1 MHYKDEL
8 AEVLAKETDTE
19 KSIFF
24 ALLEIPPQADMGDL
38 ALPCFRL
45 AKELKKAPNLI
56 ASELKEKISGQLAW
70 LQRTE
75 VVGGYLNFYVDPAQY
90 AKAVLQNGFAG
101 SKAPGSGS
109 EGKGK
114 TVLVEYSSPN
124 IAKPFHVGHAFSTL
138 VGEAIANLY
147 EYRGYDVKRLNHL
160 GDYGTQFGKL
170 IAAWRHWGS
179 EEALAEDPITEL
191 NRVYVKFYRELGNNP
206 ELEDEGR
213 LYFKRLEEKAPE
225 EYELWKLFRD
235 LSLKAFDKIYDRLDI
250 KFDSMLGESF
260 YSDKIPAVIDRL
272 RAMGLLEESEGAQVV
287 NLDSYDL
294 NPCLILKSDGATIY
308 ASRDIAA
315 VYYRD
320 ETWDFYRNIY
330 VVGAPQKNHFQQVF
344 AVLKEA
350 GFPKADQCIHVAFG
364 TVRFADGIFS
374 TRQGNVILLNDLLAE
389 SVAKT
394 KVIIQNNNP
403 DLPMEEVDRIAES
416 VGVGAVRY
424 TFLRNGRERDIVFSW
439 DDMLDFEGDSAPYL
453 QYTFARCSSIMRLA
467 KANGTWPFDPAEIN
481 TAHLAG
487 EEEQAIIKLQDG
499 FETAVLEA
507 LDSHE
512 PSIMLRNTS
521 QLARAFNRFYNSRS
535 ILHAE
540 NKEVMKARLIL
551 TEATRTYLKAGLEIA
566 GIDALDRM

>member
-8 AEVLAKETDTE
+8 AEVLARETGME
-19 KSIFF
+19 KNIFSD
-24 ALLEIPPQADMGDL
+24 LLEIPPQADMGDL

-45 AKELKKAPNLI
+45 AKELKKAPNQI
-56 ASELKEKISGQLAW
+56 AVELKGKIAGKLTW
-70 LQRTE
+70 LRRAE
-75 VVGGYLNFYVDPAQY
+75 VVGGYLNIYVEPAQY
-90 AKAVLQNGFAG
+90 AETILQKSFAQGATPGFG
-101 SKAPGSGS
+101 T
-109 EGKGK
+109 EGLEK

-147 EYRGYDVKRLNHL
+147 EYRGYCVKRLNHL

-179 EEALAEDPITEL
+179 EEALADDPITEL
-191 NRVYVKFYRELGNNP
+191 NRVYVKFYRELEDKP

-235 LSLKAFDKIYDRLDI
+235 LSLKAFDKIYNRLNI

-260 YSDKIPAVIDRL
+260 YSDKIPAVVDRL
-272 RAMGLLEESEGAQVV
+272 REKGLLVESEGAQVV
-287 NLDSYDL
+287 NLDDYGL

-350 GFPKADQCIHVAFG
+350 DFPKADQCIHVAFG

-394 KVIIQNNNP
+394 KAIIQNNNP
-403 DLPMEEVDRIAES
+403 EMPEAEVEKIAES

-453 QYTFARCSSIMRLA
+453 QYTYARCSSIMRLA
-467 KANGTWPFDPAEIN
+467 AANGVWPLDPTKIN
-481 TAHLAG
+481 HEHLAG
-487 EEEQAIIKLQDG
+487 EEEQSIIKLMDA
-499 FETAVLEA
+499 FEDSVLEA
-507 LDSHE
+507 LDTHE
-512 PSIMLRNTS
+512 PSIMLRNIS

-540 NKEVMKARLIL
+540 DKEVMKARLIL
-551 TEATRTYLKAGLEIA
+551 TESTRTYLKAGLKIA
-566 GIDALDRM
+566 GIDALERM

>member
-8 AEVLAKETDTE
+8 AEALAAVSSPE
-19 KSIFF
+19 KAVFLS
-24 ALLEIPPQADMGDL
+24 LLEIPPQADMGDL

-56 ASELKEKISGQLAW
+56 AAELKEKIDGKLPW
-70 LQRTE
+70 LQRIE
-75 VVGGYLNFYVDPAQY
+75 VVGGYLNFYFDPAQY
-90 AKAVLQNGFAG
+90 AESVLQNSFSSG
-101 SKAPGSGS
+101 SAPGSGS
-109 EGKGK
+109 EGQGK

-124 IAKPFHVGHAFSTL
+124 IAKPFHVGHAFTTL
-138 VGEAIANLY
+138 LGEAIANLY

-179 EEALAEDPITEL
+179 EEALAKDPITEL
-191 NRVYVKFYRELGNNP
+191 NRVYVKFYRELVEHP

-225 EYELWKLFRD
+225 EYELWQLFRD
-235 LSLKAFDKIYDRLDI
+235 LSLKAFDKIYRRMNI
-250 KFDSMLGESF
+250 EFDSMLGESF
-260 YSDKIPAVIDRL
+260 YSDKIPAVVEKL
-272 RAMGLLEESEGAQVV
+272 RSLCLLEESEGAQVV
-287 NLDSYDL
+287 NLDSYNL

-315 VYYRD
+315 VYYRQ
-320 ETWDFYRNIY
+320 EKWDFYRNIY

-374 TRQGNVILLNDLLAE
+374 TRQGNVVLLHDLLEE
-389 SVAKT
+389 SVAKIR
-394 KVIIQNNNP
+394 VIIKNNNP
-403 DLPMEEVDRIAES
+403 DMAEEEVNSIAES

-424 TFLRNGRERDIVFSW
+424 TFLRNGRERDIIFSW

-453 QYTFARCSSIMRLA
+453 QYTYARCSSIMRLA
-467 KANGTWPFDPAEIN
+467 KAGGIWPFDPNEIN
-481 TAHLAG
+481 TEHLSG
-487 EEEQAIIKLQDG
+487 DEEQAIIKLLDG
-499 FETAVLEA
+499 FESSVLEA
-507 LDSHE
+507 LEAHE
-512 PSIMLRNTS
+512 PSIMLRNIS

-540 NKEVMKARLIL
+540 DKEIVKARLVL
-551 TEATRTYLKAGLEIA
+551 TESTRIYLGAGLAIA